1 MVTSNTRSESGQKSV
16 AAPYR
21 LSKEIGRSR
30 IKFRLGVCFR
40 FSFRFRYYF
49 FFLCVGVLRNRRED
63 VVGLQK
69 ERGLSRVLRSRYVG
83 PGKAKSKAKAK
94 ARQGKARQ
102 NNCTIEHSDP
112 LACLSVCLSA
122 CTTCFLSSFV
132 QPFCRRV
139 VISAKKTQ
147 SQGGTRPRTRNA
159 RTKKTRII
167 CSRWVSERER
177 RGSLKGIDCF
187 GSRFHTRICHNA
199 RYDRSNA

>member
-112 LACLSVCLSA
+112 LACLSVCLPVLLVFFLLSFSHSVVVSLSLPRKRRAKGEPDPEPETPAQRKRELSA
-122 CTTCFLSSFV
+122 
-132 QPFCRRV
+132 RV
-139 VISAKKTQ
+139 
-147 SQGGTRPRTRNA
+147 G
-159 RTKKTRII
+159 
-167 CSRWVSERER
+167 
-177 RGSLKGIDCF
+177 
-187 GSRFHTRICHNA
+187 
-199 RYDRSNA
+199 